1 MQTSNIENKKSKK
14 VTRFKFE
21 SENDQPK
28 SVENKNKLVEVSTN
42 LKTFEKIEI
51 KKLND
56 TNNNNNNENQTDTN
70 NQLPQ
75 INGADQNQNNEIAK
89 ISKSVDEF
97 DHLPSIVKSSHQMRE
112 SKSISVSIFNAIK
125 YVDYFPLKPFKV

>member
-89 ISKSVDEF
+89 ISKSVE
-97 DHLPSIVKSSHQMRE
+97 LQGKATPK
-112 SKSISVSIFNAIK
+112 
-125 YVDYFPLKPFKV
+125 L